1 VQNKLFSFNINKL
14 YFIVHLLL
22 VACLFLCSL
31 IIPTD
36 LMANTNKSNKKNAE
50 KKREKPY
57 EPPYAHILV
66 DASTGRVIS
75 QKNADATLH
84 PASLT
89 KIMTLMMVFDALDSK
104 KISLN
109 SSVLISSYAANM
121 APSKIGLK
129 PGKTISVENAIKA
142 LSTKSANDISA
153 ALAEKLGGSEK
164 RFAQLM
170 TAKAHQI
177 GMTKTNFANAS
188 GLHNSKQT
196 SSARDMAKLAIYV
209 MRTYPKYYHYFSLKK
224 FEFDGKIHTS
234 HNRLMNTYPGMDGM
248 KTGFIRQ
255 SGFNLVSSARRGNV
269 RLVGVIFGGKTA
281 NSRNAQMAKLLDIG
295 FGRGA
300 YNADNS
306 DNILPYQPSPANKK
320 QVLSL
325 QKPTIPLKPFENG
338 QGQNVSLLKKPSV
351 TYQNQGQSIN
361 PSQGTWSI
369 QIGAF
374 QDRVSTDRV
383 LYTAIKSL
391 PSPLNKGNPVIV
403 PLRTADASWVFRARI
418 AGYSREQAVQA
429 CRYLDDCLTI
439 SP

>member
-1 VQNKLFSFNINKL
+1 M
-14 YFIVHLLL
+14 HLLL
-22 VACLFLCSL
+22 VMCFFFCSL
-31 IIPTD
+31 IAPTD
-36 LMANTNKSNKKNAE
+36 SMANTNKSSKKHVE
-50 KKREKPY
+50 KKKEKPY
-57 EPPYAHILV
+57 EPPYAHIVV

-75 QKNADATLH
+75 QSNADATLY

-89 KIMTLMMVFDALDSK
+89 KIMTMMMVFEALDSK
-104 KISLN
+104 KIKLN
-109 SSVLISSYAANM
+109 SSVLISSHAANM

-142 LSTKSANDISA
+142 LSTKSANDISV

-170 TAKAHQI
+170 TAKARQI
-177 GMTKTNFANAS
+177 GMSKTNFANAS
-188 GLHNSKQT
+188 GLHNSKQV
-196 SSARDMAKLAIYV
+196 SSARDMARLAIYV
-209 MRTYPKYYHYFSLKK
+209 MRTYPHYYHYFSLKK

-255 SGFNLVSSARRGNV
+255 SGFNLVSSARRGNM
-269 RLVGVIFGGKTA
+269 RLIGVVFGGKSA
-281 NSRNAQMAKLLDIG
+281 NSRNAQMAKLLDSG

-306 DNILPYQPSPANKK
+306 DNILPYQPGLVK
-320 QVLSL
+320 QKPVLSL
-325 QKPTIPLKPFENG
+325 QKPTTPIKPFETG
-338 QGQNVSLLKKPSV
+338 QGQSTSLLKKPSV
-351 TYQNQGQSIN
+351 TYQNQAQNIN
-361 PSQGTWSI
+361 PSQGKWSI

-374 QDRVSTDRV
+374 QDRTSTDQV
-383 LYTAIKSL
+383 LYRAIKSL
-391 PSPLNKGNPVIV
+391 PSPLNKGMPVIV

-418 AGYSREQAVQA
+418 SGYNREQAIQA